1 MSIVDSVLKRW
12 AKDISQLEK
21 AAVGE
26 EQKIADNN
34 RVIDARIADNLAAE
48 KEAGRARQVVANLK
62 VLLATPVEPVPT
74 FGSLPLADFNSGKPT
89 EGATA

>member
-62 VLLATPVEPVPT
+62 VLLATPVEPKPV
-74 FGSLPLADFNSGKPT
+74 FGNLPAPGGT
-89 EGATA
+89 GEGATA